1 MTNYRLIIFD
11 WDGTLV
17 DSEAAI
23 VDAFRQAYQ
32 QASHRA
38 PTYDEVRNII
48 GLNLNDAAAQLSPN
62 LGSRMRLEIVDNY
75 RSNYANLKQSPKLF
89 PSVSRVL
96 RELNGQGYALAIA
109 TGKSRRGLQKGLAES
124 DLGDL
129 FVATRTGDQCESK
142 PSPMMLDEILDELK
156 IEAKDALM
164 IGDTEFDLAMARAA
178 GVPRAA
184 VSYGAHSVER
194 LGLFNPIFM
203 LDKFS
208 QLPEELNRHHDSN

>member
-32 QASHRA
+32 QASYRA

-62 LGSRMRLEIVDNY
+62 LGSRMRHEIVDNY

-109 TGKSRRGLQKGLAES
+109 TGKSQRGLQKGLAES
-124 DLGDL
+124 NLGDL

-184 VSYGAHSVER
+184 VSYGAHSAER
-194 LGLFNPIFM
+194 LGLFNPVFM

-208 QLPEELNRHHDSN
+208 QLPEELSRYPDSN